1 MNDGVYPRQLAPLG
15 FDLMSQKPM
24 RGDRS
29 RRDDDRYLF
38 LEALI
43 SAQQTLYISYIGRSI
58 QDNSERFPSVLVQEL
73 MDYIG
78 QSHYLP
84 GDESLTCDQSEAR
97 VKAHITRLHTRM
109 PFDAQNYL
117 PGEQQSYARE
127 WLPAASLSG
136 KAHTDFVQPL
146 PFEMPETLTLE
157 TLQRFWAHPVRAFF
171 QMRLRVNFR
180 SEESEIPDTEPFTLE
195 GLTRYQLNQQL
206 LNTLVEENDAERL
219 FRRFRAAGAL
229 PYGPFGEI
237 LWDTQRQEM
246 QSLAERIIACRQP
259 CQSMEIDLN
268 CHGVQIT
275 GWLPQVQEDG
285 LLRWRPSLIS
295 IAQGVQLWLE
305 HLVYCASG
313 GRGESRLFLRKD
325 GEWRFPPLDAEQAL
339 LYLSQLIEGYRE
351 GMSSPLMVLPESG
364 GAWIKTCYDA
374 ANDAMLDDDATLQ
387 KARSKFLQ
395 AYEGNMM
402 VRGEGDDIWYQRL
415 WRQLDAD
422 TQEAIVL
429 QSQRYLLPIFRF
441 NQS

>member
-1 MNDGVYPRQLAPLG
+1 
-15 FDLMSQKPM
+15 
-24 RGDRS
+24 
-29 RRDDDRYLF
+29 
-38 LEALI
+38 
-43 SAQQTLYISYIGRSI
+43 
-58 QDNSERFPSVLVQEL
+58 
-73 MDYIG
+73 
-78 QSHYLP
+78 
-84 GDESLTCDQSEAR
+84 
-97 VKAHITRLHTRM
+97 M

-136 KAHTDFVQPL
+136 KAHTDFVQTL

-180 SEESEIPDTEPFTLE
+180 SEESEIPETEPFTLE

-206 LNTLVEENDAERL
+206 LNTLVEEKDAEQL
-219 FRRFRAAGAL
+219 FRRFRAAGTL

-268 CHGVQIT
+268 CNGVQIT

-313 GRGESRLFLRKD
+313 GTGESRLFLRKD

-339 LYLSQLIEGYRE
+339 LYLSQLIDGYRE
-351 GMSSPLMVLPESG
+351 GMSSPLLVLPESG

-374 ANDAMLDDDATLQ
+374 VNDAMLDDDATLQ

-402 VRGEGDDIWYQRL
+402 VRVKVMISGISVFGVNWMRLRWRPLFYSLSVTCYRFFALISHDDCIKIAQSDGFHY
-415 WRQLDAD
+415 DAHSVTD
-422 TQEAIVL
+422 
-429 QSQRYLLPIFRF
+429 
-441 NQS
+441 